1 MTTSTVSPSPTRT
14 IDGLELPAA
23 GRWRIDPGHAFVE
36 FVGRHFLL
44 TRVRGRFNDV
54 EGVVH
59 VADDPTESYVEVTVR
74 TASVDSGSQVRDDHL
89 RSPDW
94 FDVERF
100 PEMTFR
106 SRPGFACDGDRATIV
121 GDLTLVGITRP
132 VELHVEYVGFVA
144 DPWGHEKAVFRAWAE
159 VDRLDWGLRWNA
171 VGPTGRLVVA
181 REVRLEIE
189 VETVREPAPDSRP

>member
-1 MTTSTVSPSPTRT
+1 M
-14 IDGLELPAA
+14 
-23 GRWRIDPGHAFVE
+23 
-36 FVGRHFLL
+36 
-44 TRVRGRFNDV
+44 RGRFNDV

-59 VADDPTESYVEVTVR
+59 VADDPTESHVEVTVR
-74 TASVDSGSQVRDDHL
+74 TASVDSGSQVRDL

-100 PEMTFR
+100 PGMTFR

-132 VELHVEYVGFVA
+132 VELHVEYVGFAA

-159 VDRLDWGLRWNA
+159 V
-171 VGPTGRLVVA
+171 
-181 REVRLEIE
+181 
-189 VETVREPAPDSRP
+189 ETVREPAPDSRP